1 MVIKL
6 EIQTQPM
13 PGIEVRCSTEVVVD
27 SEDEATQAGR
37 EFNKY
42 AIALMHGFGDD
53 ADDDLDN

>member
-1 MVIKL
+1 M
-6 EIQTQPM
+6 QPM

-42 AIALMHGFGDD
+42 AIALMHGY